1 MQMNLFFSVH
11 SVAWVPLVPTHLC
24 QEGEGEKHT
33 CVEEIFLAR
42 GTEPSR
48 LEKLYKDA
56 SCSCGRLPSRLQ
68 SSKT

>member
-1 MQMNLFFSVH
+1 MQMHLFSVH
-11 SVAWVPLVPTHLC
+11 SVAWVPPVPTHPC
-24 QEGEGEKHT
+24 QEGEGGKHT
-33 CVEEIFLAR
+33 YVEEICLAR

>member
-33 CVEEIFLAR
+33 CVEEILAR